1 MKRSLIIGLVCLNLT
16 LLAALLA
23 GTAVPKAH
31 GQGLIGT
38 DYLTVTGSIS
48 SRKDALFILDL
59 GRHRL
64 TALAF
69 DQKRLRPLQGRDLK
83 TDFPSRN
90 DRNR

>member
-1 MKRSLIIGLVCLNLT
+1 MKRSLIIVLACLNLV
-16 LLAALLA
+16 LLAVLVV
-23 GTAVPKAH
+23 GTAVPKAY

-38 DYLTVTGSIS
+38 DYLTVTGKVS
-48 SRKDALFILDL
+48 SRKDAVYILDL

-69 DQKRLRPLQGRDLK
+69 DQKRLRSLQGRDLK

-90 DRNR
+90 R